1 MSDSYDAILR
11 TCVHL
16 PQSSNLKMPVGLGA
30 QDIHA
35 SGCQGSLAF
44 FFTAGLKEPF
54 GVRDPPP
61 SIVLSFHI
69 KFSTYPKMPLGKT
82 HTESLM
88 NLVALLQL

>member
-44 FFTAGLKEPF
+44 FLQRGSKNPLALET
-54 GVRDPPP
+54 PPP